1 VASLASLDDSLGD
14 ALEAFGIC
22 DGGSTVLLYDQAHV
36 VLPDVLGIRPD
47 AGPST
52 ILVRIWVTRLST
64 IIAANDE
71 MQRWVDDAESYP
83 RAVPARLRML
93 LDSGV
98 TTVAGGTYFSPPSP
112 DLVDRLSVA
121 ELEAFAN
128 RVSLDTLK
136 PAQRLETGSDPWSYE
151 CVAMGIAFGNAVL
164 ALAPGFVTIV
174 LDLDQ
179 ERSSC
184 VLRFTSAPWLPP
196 HPDEVLLLTM
206 TR

>member
-1 VASLASLDDSLGD
+1 M
-14 ALEAFGIC
+14 
-22 DGGSTVLLYDQAHV
+22 
-36 VLPDVLGIRPD
+36 
-47 AGPST
+47 
-52 ILVRIWVTRLST
+52 ST
-64 IIAANDE
+64 IIAANEE

-98 TTVAGGTYFSPPSP
+98 TSVADGVYFIAPSD
-112 DLVDRLSVA
+112 DLVARMPAA
-121 ELEAFAN
+121 ELEPFAN
-128 RVSLDTLK
+128 RVSIDTLK
-136 PAQRLETGSDPWSYE
+136 PAQRLETGSDAWSYE
-151 CVAMGIAFGNAVL
+151 CVAMGIAFGNSVL
-164 ALAPGFVTIV
+164 ALTPGFVTIV

-184 VLRFTSAPWLPP
+184 VLRLTSAPWVPP